1 MVSAEQEGNFV
12 DKKVTG
18 TSSYNHLKKLD
29 AKQSDKKV
37 NEYLETFDSAPK
49 EDLYGKRKEGYMDM
63 VNHFYDLVTDLYEY
77 GWGQSFHFAPRHK
90 NETFEASIS
99 RHEHY
104 LAAKMGLKKGDK
116 VLDVGCGVGGP
127 LREIAR
133 FSGAHIT
140 GINNNG
146 YQISRGQAYNE
157 KCGLDKT
164 CGFLQTD
171 FMNIDVPDQSQDA
184 VYQIEATAHAPDK
197 VACFKEIFRTLKPG
211 GVFAGYEWCMTD
223 KYVPGNEEHEHI
235 RHEICRGNGL
245 PDIATTTEVVEA
257 LKAAGF
263 EVEEY
268 EDHALRDDI
277 PWYWPLCG
285 TWGAWFRRTRVG
297 NKMTSL
303 SLRVMETLRIAP
315 RGSHDVTM
323 ILEGAA
329 TSLIQG
335 GETGTFTP
343 MFFYVARKPSA

>member
-1 MVSAEQEGNFV
+1 MCLSSLVQDPRTSRRGSDPLYLFPPTRPALPVSDPCLIIRSDNMY
-12 DKKVTG
+12 
-18 TSSYNHLKKLD
+18 SHIHPHLCVVPPYHRPSTCNPLFAD
-29 AKQSDKKV
+29 
-37 NEYLETFDSAPK
+37 
-49 EDLYGKRKEGYMDM
+49 
-63 VNHFYDLVTDLYEY
+63 EY